1 MPGIII
7 FLILALIALGFAKFF
22 VLENDDK
29 TRDRYGN
36 MQPNGEKTRNKLPN
50 RIGYGAAGLFGVLTL
65 LFLAI
70 TTLYA
75 QGVGEASVIKSF
87 TGSIVDFNDKA
98 GMGVKAPWDDR
109 ITYDILNQQAVFS
122 NPANVHDDQKP
133 FVKGGEI
140 TVIDKD
146 GVSSNVD
153 ASIQYSIRGDQV
165 IPIFSHFGNQQSFEA
180 KLITQDIR
188 DVVRTAPNSLS
199 TLDMLTKR
207 ADLEKQIFDELKVRW
222 EKQGVQVESVQLQ
235 DVRPPDSIKQKYT
248 DAQNANTQKTVAQ
261 AELESTKISAQQKV
275 VQAQADADANR
286 ILDASLTPNILQIR
300 GQDAF
305 KDAASHGGMVMT
317 DGSTLLNLGIPAK
330 K

>member
-7 FLILALIALGFAKFF
+7 FLILTAIAVGVGLLARFKD
-22 VLENDDK
+22 E
-29 TRDRYGN
+29 RDRAF
-36 MQPNGEKTRNKLPN
+36 RLPN
-50 RIGYGAAGLFGVLTL
+50 RIAFGAAGLFGALTL
-65 LFLAI
+65 LFLAL
-70 TTLYA
+70 TTLYT

-87 TGSIVDFNDKA
+87 TGDIVGFNDKS
-98 GMGVKAPWDDR
+98 GMAIKAPWDDR

-122 NPANVHDDQKP
+122 LAANVHDDQKA

-153 ASIQYSIRGDQV
+153 AAIRYSIRGDQV
-165 IPIFSHFGNQQSFEA
+165 VPIFSHFGNQQSFEA

-199 TLDMLTKR
+199 TLEMLTKR
-207 ADLEKQIFDELKVRW
+207 ADLEHQIFNELTTRW
-222 EKQGVQVESVQLQ
+222 AKEGVQIESVALQ

-305 KDAASHGGMVMT
+305 KDAASHGNMVIS
-317 DGSTLLNLGIPAK
+317 DGNTMLQLPVPAK

>member
-7 FLILALIALGFAKFF
+7 FLILTLVALGFAKFYK
-22 VLENDDK
+22 LEVGTK

-36 MQPNGEKTRNKLPN
+36 LQPDGGTTQNKTPN
-50 RIGYGAAGLFGVLTL
+50 RIGYGAAGLFGALTL
-65 LFLAI
+65 LFLAL
-70 TTLYA
+70 TSLYT

-87 TGSIVDFNDKA
+87 SGEIVGFNDKA
-98 GMGVKAPWDDR
+98 GMGTKAPWDDR

-122 NPANVHDDQKP
+122 LASNVHDDQKD

-153 ASIQYSIRGDQV
+153 AAIRYSIRGDQV
-165 IPIFSHFGNQQSFEA
+165 IPIFTHFGNQQSFEA

-199 TLDMLTKR
+199 TLYMLTKR
-207 ADLEKQIFDELKVRW
+207 SDLEKQIFNELKTRW
-222 EKQGVQVESVQLQ
+222 EKEGVQVESVALQ

-275 VQAQADADANR
+275 VQAQADADSNR

-300 GQDAF
+300 GQDAI
-305 KDAASHGGMVMT
+305 KDAASHGNTIFT
-317 DGSTLLNLGIPAK
+317 DGSQLLNLQAPAK

>member
-7 FLILALIALGFAKFF
+7 FLILTLVALGFAKFYK
-22 VLENDDK
+22 LEVGTK

-36 MQPNGEKTRNKLPN
+36 LQPDGGTTQNKTPN
-50 RIGYGAAGLFGVLTL
+50 RIGYGAAGLFGALTL
-65 LFLAI
+65 LFLAL
-70 TTLYA
+70 TSLYT

-87 TGSIVDFNDKA
+87 SGEIVGFNDKA
-98 GMGVKAPWDDR
+98 GMGTKAPWDDR

-122 NPANVHDDQKP
+122 LASNVHDDQKD

-153 ASIQYSIRGDQV
+153 AAIRYSIRGDQV
-165 IPIFSHFGNQQSFEA
+165 IPIFTHFGNQQSFEA

-207 ADLEKQIFDELKVRW
+207 SDLEKQIFNELKTRW
-222 EKQGVQVESVQLQ
+222 EKEGVQVESVALQ

-275 VQAQADADANR
+275 VQAQADADSNR

-300 GQDAF
+300 GQDAI
-305 KDAASHGGMVMT
+305 KDAASHGNTIFT
-317 DGSTLLNLGIPAK
+317 DGSQLLNLQAPAK